1 MRHLLRYLFLSSFFV
16 LLAAQADVERMDPGQ
31 FTGFWEIQEPA
42 GDTFVVIVKRGGDI
56 SGFWAG
62 SGTTRI
68 QKGQWKREGNR
79 LVAEWETGHKDI
91 LEITGDNVLRRRGF
105 EPDQPLD
112 SEPSVTGRGSKVDSD
127 RPGSMAVQRDPE
139 QRGRQELGPDEDPH
153 AAPAIPLRNA
163 YTGFWR
169 VRGGSGIIGGGS
181 DFYLQLQRN
190 GRAITSLRGR
200 GDDFV
205 NGRWRIDN
213 QRVIV
218 EWPDGSRDILRDE
231 GDGDYRLLY
240 YRSRDVASGRPRFS
254 RRAEKIPAA
263 EAMRYFQIGEHQML
277 TAADVRGIWHIED
290 AEGDEKSFIEIEGWG
305 NAFRYNVSRSS
316 SSETGNWRLLSD
328 RVVINWINGGR
339 DIIRLTD
346 NGFML
351 ESYADRENEEPS
363 RVTSSISRSS
373 PGSSGASMAN

>member
-1 MRHLLRYLFLSSFFV
+1 MRHLFRYLFLSSFFAFLV
-16 LLAAQADVERMDPGQ
+16 VQANVERMDPGP
-31 FTGFWEIQEPA
+31 FDGFWEIQEPA

-68 QKGQWKREGNR
+68 QKGQWEREGNR
-79 LVAEWETGHKDI
+79 LVAEWETGHHDI
-91 LEITGDNVLRRRGF
+91 LEITSENVIRRKGF
-105 EPDQPLD
+105 DPGESITGSPTL
-112 SEPSVTGRGSKVDSD
+112 TGRGAKVDPQ
-127 RPGSMAVQRDPE
+127 RPGSMAVDRDPS

-153 AAPAIPLRNA
+153 GAPAIPLRNA
-163 YTGFWR
+163 FTGFWR
-169 VRGGSGIIGGGS
+169 VRGGSGIMGGGS
-181 DFYLQLQRN
+181 EFYLQLQRN
-190 GRAITSLRGR
+190 GRAITAMRGR

-213 QRVIV
+213 ERVIV
-218 EWPDGSRDILRDE
+218 QWPDGSRDIIRDE

-277 TAADVRGIWHIED
+277 TASDMRGIWHIED

-305 NAFRYNVSRSS
+305 NAFRYNVSRTSR
-316 SSETGNWRLLSD
+316 SESGNWRLLSD
-328 RVVINWINGGR
+328 RIVINWIDGGR

-346 NGFML
+346 SGFML
-351 ESYADRENEEPS
+351 ESYADREDEEPT

-373 PGSSGASMAN
+373 AGSSGASMAN